1 MKRGVGKG
9 YQKDNGRGASCF
21 EPNLLKDRSNTQ
33 TWNFETFGHLIS
45 YSHYLEFTQFLP
57 SSNCAHCSPCDSEH
71 AALMTGS
78 ESPAKYGHLMKES

>member
-45 YSHYLEFTQFLP
+45 YFHYLEFTQFLP
-57 SSNCAHCSPCDSEH
+57 SSNCAHFSQCDCER

-78 ESPAKYGHLMKES
+78 ESTAKYGHLMKES

>member
-1 MKRGVGKG
+1 MEEEQAALSLTCSKID
-9 YQKDNGRGASCF
+9 Q
-21 EPNLLKDRSNTQ
+21 NTQ

-57 SSNCAHCSPCDSEH
+57 SSNCAHCSQCDSEH

-78 ESPAKYGHLMKES
+78 ESPAKYGHVMKES